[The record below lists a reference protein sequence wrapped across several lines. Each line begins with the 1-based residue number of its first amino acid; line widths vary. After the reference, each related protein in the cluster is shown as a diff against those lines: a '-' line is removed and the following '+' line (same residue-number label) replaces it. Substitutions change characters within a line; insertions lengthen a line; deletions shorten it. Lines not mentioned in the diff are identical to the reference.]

1 MDLLEV
7 FKDSEDLVEYP
18 AGTVILEEG
27 QHGDR
32 MFVVMQGELSISL
45 KDKVLGK
52 VRPGEIIGEMALIN
66 AKVRSA
72 TVTAA
77 TDCQLAPIDSASF
90 NSMLRYVPDFSMYVM
105 NVLVNRLQTAYELIE
120 D

>member
-7 FKDSEDLVEYP
+7 FKDSDDLVEYP

-32 MFVVMQGELSISL
+32 MFVVMRGELSISL
-45 KDKVLGK
+45 KDKVLGN

>member
-52 VRPGEIIGEMALIN
+52 VRPGEIIGEIALIN

-72 TVTAA
+72 TVIAANVAFPPIAPEGTARCRFRVP
-77 TDCQLAPIDSASF
+77 TAS
-90 NSMLRYVPDFSMYVM
+90 S
-105 NVLVNRLQTAYELIE
+105 
-120 D
+120 